1 MRARPNPD
9 PMPDLPIQPL
19 RPAFLDAL
27 EEGPVV
33 VSSPTGSGK
42 STQVPRWCP
51 APVLVVEPRRVA
63 CRSLAQ
69 RVAELEKTPL
79 GREVGYW
86 VRDDKRAEDDTRITF
101 ATPGI
106 VLRIF
111 DGIERYGT
119 VILDEF
125 HERSLDVDL
134 LLALLNDRYAGRR
147 VAMSATLEGERVAE
161 HLGGRHLHAEGRTFP
176 VEIEHPAGGDKTLL
190 PDVRGLEDRVVRA
203 LGTVEARELA
213 GDVLVFLPGKGEIAA
228 VEKALDRLSGIEIL
242 SLHGG
247 LSLDEQSRVF
257 EPVSGNRRKVVLAT
271 NVAETSLT
279 IPGIGV
285 VVDSGLVRRTRYR
298 EGRGFLTLA
307 PVALDSADQRAGRA
321 GRTAPGHCIRLWS
334 PDARLEAI
342 TPPEIHRESL
352 TPLVLGASAL
362 GARVDGLE
370 FLDPPKEHAV
380 ETARVD
386 LQALGALDEDDRIT
400 PRGERLFGLPLD
412 AALGAL
418 LVAAEQT
425 EDREVMRDMVDLVSA
440 LAPGRRLYT
449 RGGGRRE
456 GDPEP
461 TFEDACDAVNVL
473 RELRGGRSGLRR
485 LDPGTRAEAR
495 RVRARLEE
503 VFAVGERPAPDAP
516 VDRKRLAFTV
526 LSADSRRAHVARR
539 RGRRVTWSPG
549 GTEIDLGRES
559 AVTELDDDEVEA
571 LVVLDTMALGTGSMD
586 GKILATAAMPV
597 PLSWLAE
604 AGLGRDKVGRVNVE
618 KDRRGRPARLVATVE
633 RIYARRIVEEREEVP
648 RGELAR
654 EALARLFLEGR
665 IFRDALGK
673 TKDRLEAAAL
683 ARGLAGHAG
692 ADSWLDWRREVESV
706 WPDGV
711 PALEDWVGERVA
723 SLGVES
729 GNDVALLEP
738 EDLVPPDLPK
748 LLRDELDKTYPRKL
762 ELSDATYSVEY
773 EPVAKRV
780 ILEKTQGSRK
790 VPPPVRFLPRFEG
803 FRIQIRH
810 KGTLITLRDERGRV
824 IGTSVT

>member
-1 MRARPNPD
+1 MSN
-9 PMPDLPIQPL
+9 LPIQPL
-19 RPAFLDAL
+19 RPTFEAAL

-51 APVLVVEPRRVA
+51 GPVLVVEPRRVA

-69 RVAELEKTPL
+69 RVAELEDTSL

-86 VRDDKRAEDDTRITF
+86 VRDDKRAGDATRITF

-106 VLRIF
+106 ALRIF
-111 DGIERYGT
+111 AEIERYRT

-134 LLALLNDRYAGRR
+134 LLALLLERYEGHR
-147 VAMSATLEGERVAE
+147 VAMSATLEGERVAV

-176 VEIEHPAGGDKTLL
+176 VDIEHLSGRTLL
-190 PDVRGLEDRVVRA
+190 PDVRGLEERVRQA
-203 LGTVEARELA
+203 LGVIEARDLD
-213 GDVLVFLPGKGEIAA
+213 GDVLVFLPGKGEIAS
-228 VEKALDRLSGIEIL
+228 VEKTLGRLSGIEIL
-242 SLHGG
+242 PLHGG
-247 LSLDEQSRVF
+247 LSLEEQSRVF
-257 EPVSGNRRKVVLAT
+257 EPVSGGRRKVVLAT

-321 GRTAPGHCIRLWS
+321 GRTAPGWCFRLWS
-334 PDARLEAI
+334 EEARLEAM

-352 TPLVLGASAL
+352 IPLVLGASAL
-362 GARVDGLE
+362 GAKVDHLP

-380 ETARVD
+380 ETARAD
-386 LQALGALDEDDRIT
+386 LQALGALDGDDRIT
-400 PRGERLFGLPLD
+400 PRGTRLFGLPLD
-412 AALGAL
+412 ASLGAL

-425 EDREVMRDMVDLVSA
+425 GDREILRDMVDLVSA
-440 LAPGRRLYT
+440 LAPGRRLYA

-461 TFEDACDAVNVL
+461 TLDEACDAVNVL
-473 RELRGGRSGLRR
+473 RELRGGKGPVRR
-485 LDPGTRAEAR
+485 LDPGTRAEAK
-495 RVRARLEE
+495 RVRSRLEE
-503 VFAVGERPAPDAP
+503 VFDLGERPGPEAPI
-516 VDRKRLAFTV
+516 DRKRLAFTV

-539 RGRRVTWSPG
+539 RGRRVAWSPG

-559 AVTELDDDEVEA
+559 AVTELGEEVQA
-571 LVVLDTMALGTGSMD
+571 LVVLDTMALGTGGIGARD
-586 GKILATAAMPV
+586 TKILATAAMPV

-604 AGLGRDKVGRVNVE
+604 AGLGRERVGRVDVE
-618 KDRRGRPARLVATVE
+618 KNRRGRPVRLVATVE

-654 EALARLFLEGR
+654 DALAQLFLQGRLFREALQT
-665 IFRDALGK
+665 

-683 ARGLAGHAG
+683 ARNLAAHVGSA
-692 ADSWLDWRREVESV
+692 SWLDWRAEVGKV

-711 PALEDWVGERVA
+711 PALEGWVEKRVA
-723 SLGVES
+723 ALGVES
-729 GNDVALLEP
+729 GADVALLEP
-738 EDLVPPDLPK
+738 EDLEPPDLPSV
-748 LLRDELDKTYPRKL
+748 LREELEKTFPRTL
-762 ELSDATYSVEY
+762 ELPDATYAVEY

-780 ILEKTQGSRK
+780 ILEKVQGSRK

-803 FRIQIRH
+803 FRILIRH
-810 KGTLITLRDERGRV
+810 KDTLLTLRDERGRV
-824 IGTSVT
+824 VGTSVT